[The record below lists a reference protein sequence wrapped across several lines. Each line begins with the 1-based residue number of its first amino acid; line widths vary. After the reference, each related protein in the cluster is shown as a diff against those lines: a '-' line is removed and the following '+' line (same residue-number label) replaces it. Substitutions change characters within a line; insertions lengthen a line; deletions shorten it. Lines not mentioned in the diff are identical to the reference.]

1 MAAETGRHR
10 PGRRRLPAV
19 RSRRPNRCE
28 GGKGVCRLRS
38 GRSVTRWQRAARLA
52 ACLAFLLFIASPPQ
66 PQSAAS
72 ARTDPQS
79 ETLFRERCSPCHTIG
94 GGIRVGP
101 DLLGVTQRR
110 DRDWLLR
117 WIKEPNRVLAEKDP
131 IATQLLQ
138 EFNNVAMPNMGLTD
152 EQVAALVAY
161 LESRSVS
168 SSQAQTEFPALYV
181 PTLAFAVAL
190 LAVLTVTG
198 LLAARKTVEVRP

>member
-1 MAAETGRHR
+1 MCRVRGECCPDRLKRAHR
-10 PGRRRLPAV
+10 LVACLGLLLFVATSASV
-19 RSRRPNRCE
+19 RSAP
-28 GGKGVCRLRS
+28 
-38 GRSVTRWQRAARLA
+38 
-52 ACLAFLLFIASPPQ
+52 
-66 PQSAAS
+66 S
-72 ARTDPQS
+72 ARSDPQG
-79 ETLFRERCSPCHTIG
+79 ETLFQQWCAACHTIG

-110 DRDWLLR
+110 DRAWLLR
-117 WIKEPNRVLAEKDP
+117 WIKEPDRVLAEKDP

-152 EQVAALVAY
+152 EEVAALVAY

-168 SSQAQTEFPALYV
+168 PSQAQSQFPALYV

-198 LLAARKTVEVRP
+198 LLAARKTIEVRP